1 MTRAKHRSV
10 FSLVLLFVSLS
21 LLSSFVVTNAQTITF
36 HLEHE
41 WVKIWINGDDG
52 SIDLLY
58 DIILVCDSGT
68 INWIE
73 VSQPVGDF
81 TLGQANDS
89 ARHSLIISK
98 IVEGSY
104 YAVRVNLAS
113 PLLSGTSI
121 RFNVTTNVRG
131 MIYLDDKNPGNA
143 GMLFTPAWWQGASVR
158 DLRLLIV
165 FPPGLQKD
173 VPKTLTDVPYNNAYY
188 DPAEGGKLVYF
199 WQRSNLSPG
208 AQLSFGVSF
217 PKDYIKSGIHYTGL
231 NYVLYDFLPH
241 YWFVLLGGGL
251 VVIFGTVLTV
261 NYVKRH
267 PYEKPRIRME
277 SLGIRRGLTAVE
289 ASWLLGLGPQK
300 IVVEIL
306 YSLLKKHAVWV
317 KEQKPVMKLEVVKPS
332 EGAAEATTGEG
343 NGGAEAEAK
352 AEAEPLRYYELSF
365 IRSIGEDGTLDERS
379 LAGTVMLVRDTV
391 EEKMRGYH
399 REDTIKYYRK
409 IVNDAWEQVRTAG
422 TPELAAQAFDDNLLW
437 LILDN
442 DFKTRSG
449 EILGDRPFPIFPSW
463 WWYLWWRYP
472 QPLPPTRAPIPSPEA
487 RTPLPG
493 GEFANGVATALEN
506 AAGGIVKNL
515 ENFANAIVPAAPKS
529 VSNTPIRQGSSC
541 ACACVSC
548 ACVCACV
555 SCACACAGGRVG

>member
-1 MTRAKHRSV
+1 MPF
-10 FSLVLLFVSLS
+10 FSPSR
-21 LLSSFVVTNAQTITF
+21 VVNAQVITF

-58 DIILVCDSGT
+58 DINLTCDSQRIRWIT
-68 INWIE
+68 IG
-73 VSQPVGDF
+73 QPTGDF
-81 TLGQANDS
+81 TLGQAYDS
-89 ARHSLIISK
+89 AGHTLNIK
-98 IVEGSY
+98 KYFEGNEY
-104 YAVRVNLAS
+104 FVNVTFTS
-113 PLLSGTSI
+113 PILSGKSI
-121 RFNVTTNVRG
+121 RFNMTTNVRG
-131 MIYLDDKNPGNA
+131 MIYLDDKNPGNV

-173 VPKTLTDVPYNNAYY
+173 VPKTLTGVPYNNT
-188 DPAEGGKLVYF
+188 DTEGGRLVYY

-217 PKDYIKSGIHYTGL
+217 PKEYIKSGIHYTGL
-231 NYVLYDFLPH
+231 NWFLYDFLPH
-241 YWFVLLGGGL
+241 YWFILLGGGL
-251 VVIFGTVLTV
+251 VVVFGSLLTV

-267 PYEKPRIRME
+267 PYEKPKIKME

-306 YSLLKKHAVWV
+306 YSLLKKHAIWV
-317 KEQKPVMKLEVVKPS
+317 KEQKPVLKLEVVKPS
-332 EGAAEATTGEG
+332 EGATEVREG
-343 NGGAEAEAK
+343 DGGVEAEAK
-352 AEAEPLRYYELSF
+352 AEAEPLRYYEMSF
-365 IRSIGEDGTLDERS
+365 IRSIGEDGTLNEKS
-379 LAGTVMLVRDTV
+379 LAGTVMLLRDTV

-399 REDTIKYYRK
+399 REDTVNYYRK
-409 IVNDAWEQVRTAG
+409 IVNEAWEQVRTAG
-422 TPELAAQAFDDNLLW
+422 TPDMAAQAFDENLLW
-437 LILDN
+437 LILDK
-442 DFKTRSG
+442 DFKTRTG
-449 EILGDRPFPIFPSW
+449 EILGDRPFPIYPGW
-463 WWYLWWRYP
+463 WWYWWWRYP
-472 QPLPPTRAPIPSPEA
+472 QPYPPTRAPIPSQEA

-493 GEFANGVATALEN
+493 GEFADRVATSLEN

-555 SCACACAGGRVG
+555 SCACACAGGRVGR